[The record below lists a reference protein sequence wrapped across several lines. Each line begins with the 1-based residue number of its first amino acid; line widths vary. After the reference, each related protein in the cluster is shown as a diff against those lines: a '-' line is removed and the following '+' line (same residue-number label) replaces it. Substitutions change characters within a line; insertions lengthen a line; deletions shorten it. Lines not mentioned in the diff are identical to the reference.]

1 MSRVVA
7 ICAALM
13 SLLVLAPAALAAE
26 SPSHPFLAET
36 NGMLAGGNGPP
47 TGALEDACG
56 LALDSHGDR
65 YVADYYH
72 DAVDV
77 FGPSGEYL
85 VQIAAESNGNGPCGL
100 AVDAAGRLYVEN
112 WRAQVVQY
120 TPSAYPPTAT
130 TTYGEPT
137 LIDPAGTATGVAVD
151 AASGDLYV
159 DDTTYIAHFEAPVH
173 AGQTPARIG
182 EGQIGEGYGLARSSF
197 ATTAGDLYVPDAAT
211 GTVKVFGAAGE
222 SLPAIDGAGTPQ
234 GGFDY
239 LVDSAVAIDPTDG
252 HLFVA
257 DNLERG
263 ISEHPALALDEFN
276 PSGAYRGQISR
287 WITHPASEPGVSIA
301 HVLQTAEPSGLAID
315 PSGKV
320 YVTSGNSDNSESS
333 QLDKDGKPVEGSIL
347 YTFGSTSAARILTVS
362 RSGTGGGTV
371 TSSPAGIACGSAC
384 AAEYDE
390 GAKVALSATPDAH
403 STFLGWGGA
412 CTGSASSC
420 QVTMSAS
427 RSVDAEFAA
436 LPQQTLTV
444 SLSGGGEGTVTS
456 EPAGIECSSGT
467 CEEGFNEG
475 STVTLT
481 ATPAPHNRFAE
492 WLGPDCDESTQPTC
506 EVTMSAGKALSAKFE
521 PIPQQSLELSVSGEG
536 SVESQPGGIACP
548 TFCSAGFDEGST
560 VVLTPKPAIHH
571 QLGAW
576 GGACAGTGAG
586 VPCEVSMNEA
596 EMAEAIFVPVERDLT
611 VVIAGE
617 GSVSAD
623 HGSISDCVATC
634 SGRYLDGEALAL
646 RATPGPGY
654 SFAGW
659 SGGGCGGTAP
669 CQFTIE
675 AATEVTANF
684 AAVPSPRTEPPAP
697 RLALGRVTVKGATA
711 TLALRVSGRGAVR
724 ATGRGLK
731 KVWASAKAAGPV
743 TLHLALSRSGRRA
756 LRRSRRGLLSVRV
769 SVTFAPSDGGPPV
782 SAKKTV
788 TFEGRKGHKR

>member
-1 MSRVVA
+1 MSRIVA
-7 ICAALM
+7 ICAGLM
-13 SLLVLAPAALAAE
+13 SLLVLTPTALAAE

-36 NGMLAGGNGPP
+36 NGIASASNRPP
-47 TGALEDACG
+47 TGAFEDACG
-56 LALDSHGDR
+56 VALDSHGDR

-85 VQIAAESNGNGPCGL
+85 TQIAKESDGNGPCGL
-100 AVDAAGRLYVEN
+100 AVDAAGRVYVEN
-112 WRAQVVQY
+112 WRAEVARY
-120 TPSAYPPTAT
+120 TPSTYPPTAAT
-130 TTYGEPT
+130 AYGERA
-137 LIDPAGTATGVAVD
+137 LIDPAGTATGVTVD
-151 AASGDLYV
+151 AATGDLYV

-173 AGQTPARIG
+173 AGETPARIG

-197 ATTAGDLYVPDAAT
+197 ASTAGDLYVPDAAT

-222 SLPAIDGAGTPQ
+222 SLPAIDGAGSPQ
-234 GGFDY
+234 QGFDY
-239 LVDSAVAIDPTDG
+239 LVDSAVAVDPTDG
-252 HLFVA
+252 HVFVA
-257 DNLERG
+257 DNVERG
-263 ISEHPALALDEFN
+263 VTEHPALVLDEFN

-287 WITHPASEPGVSIA
+287 WITHPAKEPGVLVEHA
-301 HVLQTAEPSGLAID
+301 LQAAEPSGLAID
-315 PSGKV
+315 PGGNV
-320 YVTSGNSDNSESS
+320 YVTSGNSDGSESGM
-333 QLDKDGKPVEGSIL
+333 LDKDGHPVEGSVL
-347 YTFGSTSAARILTVS
+347 YTFGPTSPARTLTVS

-371 TSSPAGIACGSAC
+371 ASSPAGIVCGGAC

-390 GAKVALSATPDAH
+390 GAKVTLTATPDAH
-403 STFLGWGGA
+403 SVFLGWGGA
-412 CTGSASSC
+412 CAGSASSC

-427 RSVDAEFAA
+427 RSVDAEFTA

-444 SLSGGGEGTVTS
+444 SLTGGGEGTVTS
-456 EPAGIECSSGT
+456 EPAGIECSVGT

-475 STVTLT
+475 SSVSLT

-506 EVTMSAGKALSAKFE
+506 ELTMSSGKALSAKFE
-521 PIPQQSLELSVSGEG
+521 PIPQRSLALSVNGEG
-536 SVESQPGGIACP
+536 SVESQPGGIECP
-548 TFCSAGFDEGST
+548 TYCSAGFDEGST
-560 VVLTPKPAIHH
+560 VVLTPKPAVHH

-576 GGACAGTGAG
+576 GGACAGTAPG
-586 VPCEVSMNEA
+586 VPCQVSMDED
-596 EMAEAIFVPVERDLT
+596 EMAEATFVPVERDLT

-634 SGRYLDGEALAL
+634 SGRYLDGEAVAL

-659 SGGGCGGTAP
+659 SGGQCGGIAL

-684 AAVPSPRTEPPAP
+684 AAVPSPPTEPNAP
-697 RLALGRVTVKGATA
+697 RLALGRVTVKGTTA
-711 TLALRVSGRGAVR
+711 TLALRVSGRGAVL
-724 ATGRGLK
+724 ATGHRLRT
-731 KVWASAKAAGPV
+731 VRASAKAAGPV
-743 TLHLALSRSGRRA
+743 TLHLALSRAGQRA
-756 LRRSRRGLLSVRV
+756 LRRSRRGQLSVRV
-769 SVTFAPSDGGPPV
+769 SVTFTPSDGGPPV

-788 TFEGRKGHKR
+788 TFEGRKGR